1 MHDRNKY
8 NALQFYSITQ
18 YNETFVFPASLP
30 TKQLYKC
37 KKKDQR
43 NGQKKV
49 QVIHRNSEMSLKNV

>member
-18 YNETFVFPASLP
+18 YNETFIFPASLP

-37 KKKDQR
+37 KKKI
-43 NGQKKV
+43 K
-49 QVIHRNSEMSLKNV
+49 EMDKRKCK